1 MRKSKKSHETSKKN
15 QSGFPRA
22 IPNTTKKDGPPYFS
36 PGHSNM
42 RIQRYNIA
50 TKSIYLQN
58 PVIRLFQT
66 FYHPSPPFPVL
77 SLAITQPNP
86 PPHFQIFHFFFGVG
100 PVGVIDPSVS
110 SSSSS

>member
-1 MRKSKKSHETSKKN
+1 MKPPKKISPASHVPSQILPKKMDLH
-15 QSGFPRA
+15 
-22 IPNTTKKDGPPYFS
+22 IFS
-36 PGHSNM
+36 PSHSNM
-42 RIQRYNIA
+42 RIQRYSIA

-58 PVIRLFQT
+58 PGIRVFQI

-86 PPHFQIFHFFFGVG
+86 PPHFQILHFFFGAG

-110 SSSSS
+110 SSSSSS